1 MLNGL
6 PTCIQQ
12 CTNPE
17 MVVDPLEFSVYCS
30 YLSIPRTLF
39 IHQIYLICTVLF
51 STSTLISW
59 IYYLLQRDW
68 SVFVDLGYC
77 RSRTLPIFGR
87 CFLQRRWLLRF
98 GLRRQCCQDFRK
110 SGILERRIFDS
121 STFVYCAT
129 NTLKAISYPNML
141 HFANN
146 SYSGCSSWSW
156 QLPLRCYRQQDRFG
170 PPTRC

>member
-12 CTNPE
+12 CTPKWW
-17 MVVDPLEFSVYCS
+17 
-30 YLSIPRTLF
+30 SIHQNFLF
-39 IHQIYLICTVLF
+39 IVLICQYHVHYLFIKYNLICTVLF